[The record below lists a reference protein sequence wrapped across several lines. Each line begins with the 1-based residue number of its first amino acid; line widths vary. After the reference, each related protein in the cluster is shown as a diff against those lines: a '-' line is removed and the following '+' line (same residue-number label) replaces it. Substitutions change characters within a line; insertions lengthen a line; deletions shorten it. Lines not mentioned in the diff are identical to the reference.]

1 MNIEDVRA
9 FAAVVET
16 GSLGR
21 AALRLNL
28 TQPAISRRIQRL
40 EAALGVAL
48 LDRDSKPAR
57 PTPAGEAAYRRCMA
71 VLRAMQALIS
81 DRPGAHPRL
90 PLRLGITLGM
100 AESVVVPAVEA
111 LHRHDPKVV
120 LHLTTARSLDL
131 KKQIADGT
139 LDAAVV
145 MARRERGLEEPAA
158 ELLGIERV
166 AVVAGATLNCPDR
179 CALTDLLA
187 FPWVINPGGCG
198 FRTQLDRALGQ
209 LGHALEVSA
218 ETWGHGLQL
227 ALIARGTGLGLVPQ
241 RLIKESPHASS
252 VRIIDVHDF
261 RPALN
266 VWLIRTAA
274 VDVNATAVDGVAATV
289 RRSLEIDV
297 NLSPR

>member
-16 GSLGR
+16 GSVGR

-40 EAALGVAL
+40 EAAVGVAL

-57 PTPAGEAAYRRCMA
+57 PTPAGEVAYGRCMA
-71 VLRAMQALIS
+71 VLRAMQTLIG
-81 DRPGAHPRL
+81 DQPGRHPPM

-100 AESVVVPAVEA
+100 ADTVVVPAVEA
-111 LHRHDPKVV
+111 LRQHDPKVV
-120 LHLTTARSLDL
+120 LHLTTGRSIDL
-131 KKQIADGT
+131 KKQIADGV
-139 LDAAVV
+139 LNAAVV
-145 MARRERGLEEPAA
+145 MARRERGLDEPGS

-166 AVVAGATLNCPDR
+166 AIVAGATLDCPNR
-179 CALTDLLA
+179 CALADLQA
-187 FPWVINPGGCG
+187 FPWVINPDGCG
-198 FRTQLDRALGQ
+198 FRTQLDRALSQRGQ
-209 LGHALEVSA
+209 ALEVSA

-227 ALIARGTGLGLVPQ
+227 ALVARGTGLGLVAQ

-252 VRIIDVHDF
+252 VHIIDVHDF

-266 VWLIRTAA
+266 VWLIKTAA
-274 VDVNATAVDGVAATV
+274 VGVHATAVDVVAATV
-289 RRSLEIDV
+289 RRSLENDV
-297 NLSPR
+297 

>member
-16 GSLGR
+16 GSVGR
-21 AALRLNL
+21 AALRLSL

-57 PTPAGEAAYRRCMA
+57 PTPAGEVAYGRCMA
-71 VLRAMQALIS
+71 VLRAMRALIG
-81 DRPGAHPRL
+81 DQPGVHPPM

-100 AESVVVPAVEA
+100 ADAVVVPAVEA
-111 LHRHDPKVV
+111 LQQHDPKAA
-120 LHLTTARSLDL
+120 LHLTTGRSLEL
-131 KKQIADGT
+131 KKQIADGA

-145 MARRERGLEEPAA
+145 MARRERGLDEPWS

-166 AVVAGATLNCPDR
+166 AVVAGATLDCPAR

-187 FPWVINPGGCG
+187 FPWVINPDGCG
-198 FRTQLDRALGQ
+198 FRTQLDRALGE

-218 ETWGHGLQL
+218 EIWGHGLQL
-227 ALIARGTGLGLVPQ
+227 ALIARGTGLGLVAQ
-241 RLIKESPHASS
+241 RLIKESPHAAS

-266 VWLIRTAA
+266 VWLTRTAA
-274 VDVNATAVDGVAATV
+274 VGVNATALDVVAATV
-289 RRSLEIDV
+289 RRGLENDV
-297 NLSPR
+297 